1 MVKKTKNISYYE
13 AIGRRKQS
21 VARVR
26 LYIVKKSG
34 EEVSVNKFK
43 IKGGDIFINEK
54 SINETSFKS
63 YKKTFLSL
71 PLTLTKNQDRFAV
84 SIIVSGGGT
93 TGQLDAMVHG
103 LARAIEKVDKD
114 AYRPILKANGLLTR
128 DPRKKE
134 SRKVGTGGKSRRM
147 KQSPKR

>member
-1 MVKKTKNISYYE
+1 MVKKIKNLTYYE

-26 LYIVKKSG
+26 LYLIKKG
-34 EEVSVNKFK
+34 AEVVVGKSK
-43 IKGGDIFINEK
+43 IKEGEIFINGK
-54 SINETSFKS
+54 SIDETSFKN
-63 YKKTFLSL
+63 YKKKFLSH
-71 PLTLTKNQDRFAV
+71 PLILTKNEKRFGV
-84 SIIVSGGGT
+84 SIIVNGGGT

-103 LARAIEKVDKD
+103 ISRALLIVDND
-114 AYRPILKANGLLTR
+114 TYRPMLKAEGLLTR

-134 SRKVGTGGKSRRM
+134 TRKVGTGGKARRM

>member
-1 MVKKTKNISYYE
+1 MAKKTKNISYYE

-26 LYIVKKSG
+26 LYLAKKDS
-34 EEVSVNKFK
+34 EILVNKLK
-43 IKGGDIFINEK
+43 IKAGDIFINGK
-54 SINETSFKS
+54 SVDETSFKS

-71 PLTLTKNQDRFAV
+71 PLTLTKNQDRFAI
-84 SIIVSGGGT
+84 SINVSGGGT
-93 TGQLDAMVHG
+93 TGQLDSMVHG
-103 LARAIEKVDKD
+103 LSRALEKVDKET
-114 AYRPILKANGLLTR
+114 YRPILKTNGLLTR

-134 SRKVGTGGKSRRM
+134 ARKVGTGGKSRRM

>member
-1 MVKKTKNISYYE
+1 MAKKTKDINYYE
-13 AIGRRKQS
+13 AVGRRKQS

-26 LYIVKKSG
+26 LYLPKKGG
-34 EEVSVNKFK
+34 EVLVNKLN
-43 IKGGDIFINEK
+43 IKAGEIYINGKSLEK
-54 SINETSFKS
+54 SALKS
-63 YKKTFLSL
+63 YEKNFLSL

-84 SIIVSGGGT
+84 SILISGGGT

-103 LARAIEKVDKD
+103 IARALLIVDNEI
-114 AYRPILKANGLLTR
+114 YHPLLKANGLLTR

-134 SRKVGTGGKSRRM
+134 TRKVGTGGKARRM

>member
-1 MVKKTKNISYYE
+1 MAKKTKDISYYE
-13 AIGRRKQS
+13 AVGRRKQS

-26 LYIVKKSG
+26 LYLPKKKG
-34 EEVSVNKFK
+34 EVLVNKLN
-43 IKGGDIFINEK
+43 IKPGEIYINGKSLEK
-54 SINETSFKS
+54 SALKS
-63 YKKTFLSL
+63 YEKDFLSL
-71 PLTLTKNQDRFAV
+71 PLTLAKSQDRFAV
-84 SIIVSGGGT
+84 SILVSGGGT

-103 LARAIEKVDKD
+103 IARALEIIDKE

-134 SRKVGTGGKSRRM
+134 TRKVGTGGKARRM

>member
-1 MVKKTKNISYYE
+1 MAKKTKDINYYE
-13 AIGRRKQS
+13 AVGRRKQS

-26 LYIVKKSG
+26 LYLPKKKG
-34 EEVSVNKFK
+34 EVLVNKLN
-43 IKGGDIFINEK
+43 IKAGEIYINGKSLEK
-54 SINETSFKS
+54 SALKS
-63 YKKTFLSL
+63 YEKNFLSL

-84 SIIVSGGGT
+84 SILISGGGT

-103 LARAIEKVDKD
+103 IARALLIVDNET
-114 AYRPILKANGLLTR
+114 YRPLLKANGLLTR

-134 SRKVGTGGKSRRM
+134 TRKVGTGGKARRM

>member
-1 MVKKTKNISYYE
+1 MDKKIKNLSYYE
-13 AIGRRKQS
+13 AVGRRKRS

-26 LYIVKKSG
+26 LYLIKKSA
-34 EEVSVNKFK
+34 EVLVGKLK
-43 IKGGDIFINEK
+43 IKAGEIFINGK
-54 SINETSFKS
+54 SVDETSFKT
-63 YKKTFLSL
+63 YKKMFLSL
-71 PLTLTKNQDRFAV
+71 PLILTKNEDRFAV

-103 LARAIEKVDKD
+103 IARALLIVDD
-114 AYRPILKANGLLTR
+114 EAYRPLLKANGLLTR

-134 SRKVGTGGKSRRM
+134 TRKVGTGGKARRM

>member
-26 LYIVKKSG
+26 LYLAKKDG
-34 EEVSVNKFK
+34 EVLVNKLK
-43 IKGGDIFINEK
+43 IKAGDIFINGK
-54 SINETSFKS
+54 SVDETSFKS

-93 TGQLDAMVHG
+93 TGQLDSMVHG
-103 LARAIEKVDKD
+103 LARALEKVDKET
-114 AYRPILKANGLLTR
+114 YRPILKTNGLLTR

-134 SRKVGTGGKSRRM
+134 ARKVGTGGKSRRM

>member
-1 MVKKTKNISYYE
+1 MVKKAKDISYYE
-13 AIGRRKQS
+13 AVGRRKRS

-26 LYIVKKSG
+26 LYLIKKSA
-34 EEVSVNKFK
+34 EVLVGKVK
-43 IKGGDIFINEK
+43 IKAGEIFINGK
-54 SINETSFKS
+54 SIDETSFKAH
-63 YKKTFLSL
+63 KKNFLSM
-71 PLTLTKNQDRFAV
+71 PLILTKNENRFAV

-103 LARAIEKVDKD
+103 ISRALLVVDNE
-114 AYRPILKANGLLTR
+114 AYRSLLKTNGLLTR

-134 SRKVGTGGKSRRM
+134 TRKVGTGGKARRM